1 MFSSEITWIE
11 FRNKLADILSLAP
24 SAVKVAYR
32 FSVQPRTTLHTHLHN
47 ANDLAGL
54 FEKAR
59 AALAKLE
66 KSKSAKE
73 FFVELK
79 DLDPSGNVKTG
90 KNSKKDTKKKR
101 VSLVLVQW
109 FDFIPINSLERG
121 EG

>member
-1 MFSSEITWIE
+1 MH
-11 FRNKLADILSLAP
+11 R
-24 SAVKVAYR
+24 
-32 FSVQPRTTLHTHLHN
+32 HN
-47 ANDLAGL
+47 ANDLASL

-109 FDFIPINSLERG
+109 FNFILINSLERG